1 MRGERFSHLYV
12 QPKEL
17 AQDSGRARHRVAA
30 LFREAIFN
38 DHTERLAAYVNRE
51 VGVPVLGDGRYSTQW
66 NEFIRDCTTVDFL
79 DTVTVVYR
87 YLFWHVGEEFAHW
100 WRDVVRQIF
109 TEENLAYQI
118 DDVGGVH
125 PAIDQEFQRNI
136 VSTVAALQ
144 SERYQNISQLIET
157 ASMHLS
163 ADPPDCK
170 QAWRAML
177 SAVEGLFG
185 LMFPYVRLTAD
196 EIDRRLVPVVQSA
209 YEGDATAQEA
219 ARAMLIGFRDWVEA
233 SHIYRH
239 QPGAADVPEPPTD
252 VAILV
257 ISYGASLVRWLA
269 GIDEKLQ

>member
-1 MRGERFSHLYV
+1 
-12 QPKEL
+12 
-17 AQDSGRARHRVAA
+17 
-30 LFREAIFN
+30 
-38 DHTERLAAYVNRE
+38 
-51 VGVPVLGDGRYSTQW
+51 
-66 NEFIRDCTTVDFL
+66 
-79 DTVTVVYR
+79 
-87 YLFWHVGEEFAHW
+87 
-100 WRDVVRQIF
+100 
-109 TEENLAYQI
+109 
-118 DDVGGVH
+118 
-125 PAIDQEFQRNI
+125 
-136 VSTVAALQ
+136 
-144 SERYQNISQLIET
+144 
-157 ASMHLS
+157 
-163 ADPPDCK
+163 
-170 QAWRAML
+170 ML
-177 SAVEGLFG
+177 TAVEGLFG